1 MNPALMN
8 KRVYLWHKT
17 DGERTDAKGF
27 SLPQYERLGHSVHAQ
42 VRTLSSMRS
51 REFAQA
57 EQIQAEETL
66 VFRMRFRKDMKN
78 SSKVEYQGL
87 MYEVVQIDLLSHD
100 RRYMQVYARRVSD
113 G

>member
-27 SLPQYERLGHSVHAQ
+27 SMPQYERLGHSVHAQ

-51 REFAQA
+51 REFMQA
-57 EQIQAEETL
+57 EQIYAEQVL
-66 VFRMRFRKDMKN
+66 VFRMRFRRDVKN
-78 SSKVEYQGL
+78 SSRIEYQGL
-87 MYEVVQIDLLSHD
+87 IYEVTQIDFLSHD
-100 RRYMQVYARRVSD
+100 RRYMEVHARRVSD
-113 G
+113 D